1 MIRSFRQLGG
11 FLTALCI
18 VFSAVAPAYAEET
31 RTSSA
36 SGLTT
41 AADSAQRSGES
52 ASFTSRSITID
63 PEDPE
68 TVRYTEP
75 VSEETQPSETASA
88 QTSPADAA
96 LAEAEPVEVSEEY
109 YEEDGVPCQEFPLYS
124 QLDYPNKR
132 FGSGTVA
139 TSGCGITSLAM
150 VATYLTGHAYYPDEL
165 AGYFG
170 GYGEN
175 NVQRLEYGAQQ
186 LKLPIHRADNV
197 RQVFSAVRNGDVAI
211 ILMNHLSIFT
221 ETQHFLVLTGINEE
235 TGKFMVNDSYPPN
248 YEKWDLK
255 RGFVEGFDEKDLLLG
270 YHGGW
275 IFDVDSM
282 PDKPFIYRE
291 NKPYVEPRYPGIEL
305 TWEEQQLLARL
316 IWLEARG
323 ESPEGQQAVAEVVL
337 NRLVSDK
344 FPNNLNDL
352 IFGEGQFR
360 TTKFLDQADAW
371 QAQYDAIDRALAGPY
386 VLPMDV
392 MFFATYPEN
401 DRVWGKIGGHI
412 FCYGY

>member
-1 MIRSFRQLGG
+1 MVRSFRRLGG
-11 FLTALCI
+11 FLTALAI
-18 VFSAVAPAYAEET
+18 AFSVTAPAFAEEAT
-31 RTSSA
+31 EVTEPV
-36 SGLTT
+36 LT
-41 AADSAQRSGES
+41 AAAVSAYNLGES
-52 ASFTSRSITID
+52 TPSPARSVTID

-68 TVRYTEP
+68 VVRRSNTP
-75 VSEETQPSETASA
+75 PEETQQEETKPV
-88 QTSPADAA
+88 QVPPTETEPA
-96 LAEAEPVEVSEEY
+96 ETEPQEVS
-109 YEEDGVPCQEFPLYS
+109 EEDGVPCQEFPLYS

-150 VATYLTGHAYYPDEL
+150 MATYLTGHAYYPDEL

-170 GYGEN
+170 GYGQN

-186 LKLPIHRADNV
+186 LRLPIHKADNV
-197 RQVFSAVRNGDVAI
+197 REVFAALKSGDVAI

-235 TGKFMVNDSYPPN
+235 TGKIMVNDSYPPN

-255 RGFVEGFDEKDLLLG
+255 RGFVEGFEEKDLMLG

-282 PDKPFIYRE
+282 PDKPFIYKE
-291 NKPYVEPRYPGIEL
+291 DKPYVEPRYPGVEL
-305 TWEEQQLLARL
+305 TWEEQQLLAKL

-323 ESPEGQQAVAEVVL
+323 ESKEGQQAVAEVVL

-344 FPNNLNDL
+344 YPNNLHDL
-352 IFGEGQFR
+352 IYGEGQFR
-360 TTKFLDQADAW
+360 TTKFLGEAEAW
-371 QAQYDAIDRALAGPY
+371 QAQYDAIDSALAGPY
-386 VLPMDV
+386 ILPMDV
-392 MFFATYPEN
+392 THFATYPEN
-401 DRVWGKIGGHI
+401 DRVWGQIGGHI
-412 FCYGY
+412 FCYG

>member
-75 VSEETQPSETASA
+75 VPEETQPSETASA

-96 LAEAEPVEVSEEY
+96 LAETEPVEVSEEY

-150 VATYLTGHAYYPDEL
+150 VATYLTGHAY
-165 AGYFG
+165 
-170 GYGEN
+170 
-175 NVQRLEYGAQQ
+175 
-186 LKLPIHRADNV
+186 
-197 RQVFSAVRNGDVAI
+197 
-211 ILMNHLSIFT
+211 
-221 ETQHFLVLTGINEE
+221 
-235 TGKFMVNDSYPPN
+235 
-248 YEKWDLK
+248 
-255 RGFVEGFDEKDLLLG
+255 
-270 YHGGW
+270 
-275 IFDVDSM
+275 
-282 PDKPFIYRE
+282 
-291 NKPYVEPRYPGIEL
+291 
-305 TWEEQQLLARL
+305 
-316 IWLEARG
+316 
-323 ESPEGQQAVAEVVL
+323 
-337 NRLVSDK
+337 
-344 FPNNLNDL
+344 
-352 IFGEGQFR
+352 
-360 TTKFLDQADAW
+360 
-371 QAQYDAIDRALAGPY
+371 
-386 VLPMDV
+386 
-392 MFFATYPEN
+392 
-401 DRVWGKIGGHI
+401 
-412 FCYGY
+412 